1 VTNWIGHVALPS
13 KGQGMCARGRFFLSL
28 TKEIEDISYHL
39 PVFIIIIFF
48 LSALSVVLF
57 SGFIYFSLLCAVMAF
72 IESRATRHVQKYE
85 PWLNGNCVDGFLS
98 VFFCPFCCLL
108 SMENIKYFPVILE
121 WTGKCNW
128 DMLTDYIYI

>member
-1 VTNWIGHVALPS
+1 
-13 KGQGMCARGRFFLSL
+13 LSL
-28 TKEIEDISYHL
+28 TKEIVDISYHL

-85 PWLNGNCVDGFLS
+85 P
-98 VFFCPFCCLL
+98 
-108 SMENIKYFPVILE
+108 
-121 WTGKCNW
+121 
-128 DMLTDYIYI
+128 